1 VGSAITAVMRQ
12 DSIKT
17 IDTACPTHQDCSR
30 TLETSQDKAR
40 TFGSLA
46 VALGAGGGA
55 LLVTGIVLVAT
66 SGSSSATATATGMAV
81 SPWIG
86 SSGAG
91 VLGAM
96 SW

>member
-1 VGSAITAVMRQ
+1 MRL

-17 IDTACPTHQDCSR
+17 IDNACPNHQDCSR
-30 TLETSQDKAR
+30 TLESSQDKAR

-66 SGSSSATATATGMAV
+66 SGLELINHDRHGSNSVGRLEWRR
-81 SPWIG
+81 SPRGNAW
-86 SSGAG
+86 
-91 VLGAM
+91 
-96 SW
+96 